1 MDSNLGSQAKSIIRN
16 RLICEQI
23 VRSSDLGLAGDPLL
37 AKTRKKIYLV
47 GSLKFILCRGPRFC
61 T

>member
-1 MDSNLGSQAKSIIRN
+1 MDPNLGSQAKSIIHN
-16 RLICEQI
+16 KLIGEQI

-37 AKTRKKIYLV
+37 AKTRKIIYLI
-47 GSLKFILCRGPRFC
+47 GSLGFVLCRSSRFC